1 LRPAFPPSY
10 RTDDAD
16 DDVVPGRQVTPP
28 TPHDGT
34 ARPSNPSPVVAW
46 LASEESGWLS
56 CAVLRVV
63 GSRIMRMNPWAI
75 DEASWYVARSGEQ
88 LDVDEMAPLRR
99 MLGRLPQGLQ
109 SG

>member
-1 LRPAFPPSY
+1 MRPAFLPSY
-10 RTDDAD
+10 STDDAD
-16 DDVVPGRQVTPP
+16 DEVVPGRQVTPP
-28 TPHDGT
+28 TPRDGT

>member
-1 LRPAFPPSY
+1 M
-10 RTDDAD
+10 
-16 DDVVPGRQVTPP
+16 TPP

>member
-1 LRPAFPPSY
+1 
-10 RTDDAD
+10 
-16 DDVVPGRQVTPP
+16 
-28 TPHDGT
+28 
-34 ARPSNPSPVVAW
+34 
-46 LASEESGWLS
+46 
-56 CAVLRVV
+56 
-63 GSRIMRMNPWAI
+63 MNPWAI